1 MKQDGDVKMISAEVY
16 LLFSDKLVFHVFKPF
31 HDAGLFL
38 YFLKISGGI
47 KREVWHEM
55 GILRNISEESAATQK
70 EEKTAF

>member
-16 LLFSDKLVFHVFKPF
+16 LLFSDKLAFHVFKPF

-38 YFLKISGGI
+38 YVLKISGYKKG
-47 KREVWHEM
+47 VWHEM
-55 GILRNISEESAATQK
+55 GILRNISKESAATQK